1 MGCVRRMRSTCIA
14 RTSLSRKASRRILS
28 SASAAA
34 GNNVN
39 ARLRSRRRSSD
50 LGARQKG
57 VIVVLVTIAMLV
69 MLGIVGLALDG
80 AHGMLN
86 KSRLQNT
93 VDSAALSAAKTLDQT
108 KGDTVAALAEALSMF
123 GT

>member
-1 MGCVRRMRSTCIA
+1 M
-14 RTSLSRKASRRILS
+14 
-28 SASAAA
+28 
-34 GNNVN
+34 
-39 ARLRSRRRSSD
+39 
-50 LGARQKG
+50 
-57 VIVVLVTIAMLV
+57 LVTIAMLM

-80 AHGMLN
+80 AHGILN

-123 GT
+123 GTNAAGAGNGEIRASYDAGGVQVAVQFSNTLVPFAPGTIPAQYVRVRATNPGCPVGSFR